1 MRRCVQQ
8 VHPLKATRRS
18 LLAFASS
25 CVACGEQ
32 PGSDAVAKEC
42 VEVTTG
48 KAKRYC
54 LLSSERVRVHS
65 GATLQVGEAVLFN
78 VDDNTAVI
86 LARDEQGLF
95 ARSAICPHACC
106 IVALC
111 SDMACDHLTPSPP
124 TCGAS
129 AVVRPDPAGGVIC
142 PCHGSQF
149 RLSDGAVLT
158 GPARAPL
165 RAYFAE
171 SDGEDAWV
179 DTGTEVDPTT
189 RMA

>member
-1 MRRCVQQ
+1 MRRGVRQ
-8 VHPLKATRRS
+8 VHSLKATRRS
-18 LLAFASS
+18 LLAFASA
-25 CVACGEQ
+25 CAACGEQ
-32 PGSDAVAKEC
+32 QGSGDTAKEC
-42 VEVTTG
+42 VEATAG
-48 KAKRYC
+48 QAHRYC
-54 LLSSERVRVHS
+54 LLSSERIRVRS

-106 IVALC
+106 VVALC
-111 SDMACDHLTPSPP
+111 SDMACGHLTPSPP

-129 AVVRPDPAGGVIC
+129 AVVRPDPAGGVVC

-165 RAYFAE
+165 RAYAAE
-171 SDGEDAWV
+171 PDGADAWV
-179 DTGTEVDPTT
+179 DTGTEVDPAT
-189 RMA
+189 RTS

>member
-1 MRRCVQQ
+1 MYALR
-8 VHPLKATRRS
+8 TSRRS
-18 LLAFASS
+18 LLVFASA
-25 CVACGEQ
+25 CAACGG
-32 PGSDAVAKEC
+32 PHGSSDAAKEC
-42 VEVTTG
+42 VAATTG
-48 KAKRYC
+48 PASRYC
-54 LLSSERVRVHS
+54 LLSNERIRVRG
-65 GATLQVGEAVLFN
+65 GAELAVGEAVLFN

-106 IVALC
+106 VVALC
-111 SDMACDHLTPSPP
+111 TDASCARLTPSPP

-129 AVVRPDPAGGVIC
+129 ALVRPDPEAGVVC

-165 RAYFAE
+165 RAYALE
-171 SDGEDAWV
+171 LEGADAWV
-179 DTGTEVDPTT
+179 DTGTEVDPST
-189 RMA
+189 RLA